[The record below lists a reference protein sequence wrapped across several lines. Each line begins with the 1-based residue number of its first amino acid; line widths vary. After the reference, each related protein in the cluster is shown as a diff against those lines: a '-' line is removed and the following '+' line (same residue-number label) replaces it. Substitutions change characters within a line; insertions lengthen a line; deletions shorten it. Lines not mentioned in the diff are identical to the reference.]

1 MADVDQQP
9 LTTHPAASVQDE
21 KVLKGLDTAVN
32 GPAAVAYTIPPYSK
46 DSSLENATVDGSKD
60 PAKTPFLQPVSG
72 CKPSPSAPLTSEQV
86 TKYESLLATVKTW
99 TNVPDT
105 LAAKAARSP
114 ITDSER
120 MWLTKDC
127 LLRYLRASK
136 WVLATATT
144 RLLATLSWRREWG
157 VERDTPEYISEEN
170 ATGKQVITGFDNQSR
185 PCLYLNP
192 HKQNTKGEEKQMHHL
207 VFMLERCIDLM
218 PPGQETL
225 ALLVNFK
232 ESRKGQG
239 ASIAQ
244 GRLTIYILQNHYPE
258 RLGRAMVQEVPWY
271 ISFFF
276 KAIRAFIDP
285 MTREKLNFDAKL
297 RDLIPPEQL
306 LKFFDG
312 DAEFEYEHD
321 KYWPAFIA
329 LANARKAEM
338 VKRWESAGKPIGA
351 SEAYLKGEDLVS
363 NGGLDESMK
372 NTVITE
378 QKGTTA
384 AGEAPSKSDEVR

>member
-1 MADVDQQP
+1 
-9 LTTHPAASVQDE
+9 
-21 KVLKGLDTAVN
+21 
-32 GPAAVAYTIPPYSK
+32 
-46 DSSLENATVDGSKD
+46 
-60 PAKTPFLQPVSG
+60 
-72 CKPSPSAPLTSEQV
+72 
-86 TKYESLLATVKTW
+86 
-99 TNVPDT
+99 
-105 LAAKAARSP
+105 
-114 ITDSER
+114 
-120 MWLTKDC
+120 
-127 LLRYLRASK
+127 
-136 WVLATATT
+136 
-144 RLLATLSWRREWG
+144 
-157 VERDTPEYISEEN
+157 
-170 ATGKQVITGFDNQSR
+170 
-185 PCLYLNP
+185 
-192 HKQNTKGEEKQMHHL
+192 MHHL

-258 RLGRAMVQEVPWY
+258 RLGKAMVQEVPWY

-351 SEAYLKGEDLVS
+351 SEAYLKGEDVVS

-372 NTVITE
+372 DTVITE
-378 QKGTTA
+378 PEGATA
-384 AGEAPSKSDEVR
+384 AGEAPSKPGEA